1 MPVLAV
7 LVLCAFA
14 EIATLIAVGRA
25 LGILP
30 SLALVAVA
38 AAGGIVLVRVLGL
51 DALRRAEASLAR
63 GESPAGA
70 VFDMACVVL
79 AGILLAV
86 PGFLSDAL
94 ALALLVRPLRTWL
107 GGLLWRGL
115 QATPTVRVWK
125 DSAGAT
131 VVEGEYVEIRERTAL
146 APRDRA
152 TRARR

>member
-1 MPVLAV
+1 
-7 LVLCAFA
+7 
-14 EIATLIAVGRA
+14 
-25 LGILP
+25 
-30 SLALVAVA
+30 
-38 AAGGIVLVRVLGL
+38 
-51 DALRRAEASLAR
+51 
-63 GESPAGA
+63 
-70 VFDMACVVL
+70 MACVVL